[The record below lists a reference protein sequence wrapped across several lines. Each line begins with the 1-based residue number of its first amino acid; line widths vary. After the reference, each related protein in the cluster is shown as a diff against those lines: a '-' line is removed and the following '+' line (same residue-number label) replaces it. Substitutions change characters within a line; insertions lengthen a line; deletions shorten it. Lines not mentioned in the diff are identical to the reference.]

1 MDGNVVLATEQMV
14 VSSVGFVWWRLK
26 VRREYLP

>member
-14 VSSVGFVWWRLK
+14 VSSVGFVRWRLE